1 MKEFSGDYNGSVAS
15 KYFRKK
21 AIGIH
26 FALVFWI
33 AMCGLATWWQVQRAA
48 QGNSL
53 SYLYA
58 IEWPVFLVMGFM
70 GWYALLNA
78 EEVTEHH
85 EKARREYEERMR
97 AQAQAQRSE
106 FDEDETLKA
115 YNDHLAEVASKPKKR
130 LLGH

>member
-1 MKEFSGDYNGSVAS
+1 MTS
-15 KYFRKK
+15 KYLRKK
-21 AIGIH
+21 AIGVHI
-26 FALVFWI
+26 ALILWI
-33 AMCGLATWWQVQRAA
+33 AMCAVATWWQVGRAA

-70 GWYALLNA
+70 GWYALINA

-85 EKARREYEERMR
+85 EKARREFEERMR
-97 AQAQAQRSE
+97 AEAQAQREVSE
-106 FDEDETLKA
+106 EDDTLRA
-115 YNDHLAEVASKPKKR
+115 YNDHLAALSEKPKKR